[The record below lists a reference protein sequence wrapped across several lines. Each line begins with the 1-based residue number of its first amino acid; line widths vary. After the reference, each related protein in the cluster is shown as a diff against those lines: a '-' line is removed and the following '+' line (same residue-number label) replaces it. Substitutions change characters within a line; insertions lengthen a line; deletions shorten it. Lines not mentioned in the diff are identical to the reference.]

1 MGPGPLELI
10 IILAVAVIMLG
21 APLAIGIGI
30 LVYYLGTKKQGRN
43 DNVDF
48 VYPGLTPMEEGKAT
62 GESLSVVRI
71 LEHRFSQCPEAVR
84 NRIEA
89 VTETE
94 RLEKLLKAAL
104 DCRSLEEFEAGL

>member
-1 MGPGPLELI
+1 MAPGPIELI
-10 IILAVAVIMLG
+10 IILVIAVITLG
-21 APLAIGIGI
+21 APLAIGIAV
-30 LVYYLGTKKQGRN
+30 LVYYFGSKKQTCE
-43 DNVDF
+43 VDG
-48 VYPGLTPMEEGKAT
+48 GLYTGLSPMEEGKAA

-71 LEHRFSQCPEAVR
+71 LEHRFSQCPETLR

-104 DCRSLEEFEAGL
+104 DCRSLDEFEAGL